1 MNQRSA
7 YLSYNTT
14 GSPSF
19 VLPVQSEL
27 KLYGPPRSVPVL
39 LYTAYFKFTACTK
52 FEVPAAPVG
61 SGGLALP
68 VVPCQFTIGED
79 NAFVPILDCVMGS
92 TTNCSGFLYCGCGF
106 LLILISSFSESSI
119 STSFAT
125 GISLNGL
132 ETAK

>member
-19 VLPVQSEL
+19 VLPAQSEL
-27 KLYGPPRSVPVL
+27 KLKGPVRSVPVL

-52 FEVPAAPVG
+52 FAVPTAPEG

-79 NAFVPILDCVMGS
+79 NAFVPMFNCATGS
-92 TTNCSGFLYCGCGF
+92 TENCSGFL
-106 LLILISSFSESSI
+106 
-119 STSFAT
+119 
-125 GISLNGL
+125 
-132 ETAK
+132 KR